1 MNSISFAAQDAVM
14 NGDVE
19 TAMKLEKDYNRKEQ
33 EVLLY
38 EWDFITDNLDSYMSA
53 LLLEV
58 FMVENKVNKEKR
70 GHVYLNVVKSVR
82 ELAFEQIDSFRRITV
97 GICK

>member
-1 MNSISFAAQDAVM
+1 MYKDSLSKSEVYGTKSNDDFVKYKSETKSLVEIMNSISYEAQDAIM

-19 TAMKLEKDYNRKEQ
+19 IAMKLEKDYSKVEQ

-38 EWDFITDNLDSYMSA
+38 EWDFITENLDSYMSA

-58 FMVENKVNKEKR
+58 FMVENKVNK
-70 GHVYLNVVKSVR
+70 
-82 ELAFEQIDSFRRITV
+82 
-97 GICK
+97 